1 MIKNHAQKGDVVVLL
16 GGATGRDGIGGSQFA
31 SDSLE
36 SEDRSAIQIPD
47 PFIEKL
53 IIEAILEARTQK
65 LIHAM
70 KDLGGGGL
78 SCAVSET
85 AESLGI
91 GIEMD
96 VNKVHTRESDMHSDE
111 IMISESQERMLI
123 VTNLEKLEKL
133 KIICKKFR
141 IEYSVIGHVTFD
153 NLMHVKKGEET
164 IAKISTDIVT
174 NARSEERRVGK
185 ECRSRWSP
193 YH

>member
-1 MIKNHAQKGDVVVLL
+1 MQKKVIWWCYWED
-16 GGATGRDGIGGSQFA
+16 ATGRDGIGGSQFA

-36 SEDRSAIQIPD
+36 SEDRSAVQIPD

-53 IIEAILEARTQK
+53 IIEAILEARNEK

-85 AESLGI
+85 ADSLDI

-96 VNKVHTRESDMHSDE
+96 VDKVHTRESDMHSDE

-123 VTNLEKLEKL
+123 VIDSV
-133 KIICKKFR
+133 KI
-141 IEYSVIGHVTFD
+141 Y
-153 NLMHVKKGEET
+153 
-164 IAKISTDIVT
+164 
-174 NARSEERRVGK
+174 
-185 ECRSRWSP
+185 
-193 YH
+193 

>member
-1 MIKNHAQKGDVVVLL
+1 MGIPTVGGEVEFDECYTNYAMVDVAAIGFGKKENLIKNHAKKGDLVVLL

-36 SEDRSAIQIPD
+36 SEDRSAVQIPD

-53 IIEAILEARTQK
+53 IIEAILEARNEK

-85 AESLGI
+85 ADALDI

-96 VNKVHTRESDMHSDE
+96 VEKVHTRESDMHSDE

-123 VTNLEKLEKL
+123 IT
-133 KIICKKFR
+133 R
-141 IEYSVIGHVTFD
+141 
-153 NLMHVKKGEET
+153 
-164 IAKISTDIVT
+164 
-174 NARSEERRVGK
+174 
-185 ECRSRWSP
+185 
-193 YH
+193 